1 MYDVITVGSATVD
14 AMACTEHCETL
25 KGKQRNKFIAYPI
38 GAKILVEDLILT
50 IGGGGT
56 NTAVALSRLGHK
68 VAFIGK
74 IGTKYNSKRI
84 CNQA

>member
-50 IGGGGT
+50 IVYIVLT
-56 NTAVALSRLGHK
+56 V
-68 VAFIGK
+68 FIY
-74 IGTKYNSKRI
+74 II
-84 CNQA
+84 LI